1 MHNKICGYY
10 ILKSENHRYELLRK
24 MKFFL
29 EAGVYLLCTETLCSQ
44 FSADKF
50 SMHIDVF

>member
-10 ILKSENHRYELLRK
+10 ILKSENHRHELLRM
-24 MKFFL
+24 MKIFKD
-29 EAGVYLLCTETLCSQ
+29 AGICRQCIKWPYSL

-50 SMHIDVF
+50 SVHIDVF